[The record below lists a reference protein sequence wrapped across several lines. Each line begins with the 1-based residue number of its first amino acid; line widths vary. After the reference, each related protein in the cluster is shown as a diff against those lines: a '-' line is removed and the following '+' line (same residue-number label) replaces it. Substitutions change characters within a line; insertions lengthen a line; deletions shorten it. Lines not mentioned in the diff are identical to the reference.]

1 MATQANQIN
10 LEPLAA
16 LPIWGKILIALG
28 LALLITGGN
37 FYFYVP
43 DIDKKIKRANSDI
56 KKNETEITNSKII
69 AENLTQFQREHEL
82 LKQKLAEA
90 LTALPLSKN
99 IDDLLGELN
108 ANAKKAGVVIR
119 SLTPKPENAH
129 GFYAAIP
136 LDMQIAGTYHE
147 IAIFFESI
155 SKFRRIVNISG
166 ISLASARNESDR
178 IVLTANYLATTFRFI
193 SN

>member
-1 MATQANQIN
+1 MALQQSQIN
-10 LEPLAA
+10 LEAFDA
-16 LPIWGKILIALG
+16 LPAWVKGMIAL
-28 LALLITGGN
+28 AIIACITAVN
-37 FYFYVP
+37 YFYF
-43 DIDKKIKRANSDI
+43 IDNIDRKIKNAVNDI
-56 KKNETEITNSKII
+56 NKKEQEITSNKII

-99 IDDLLGELN
+99 IDDLLGEMN

-119 SLTPKPENAH
+119 SLSPKGEIAH

-147 IAIFFESI
+147 IAVFFESI
-155 SKFRRIVNISG
+155 SKLRRIVNISG
-166 ISLASARNESDR
+166 ISLSSARNESDR

-193 SN
+193 AN